1 MADYSLGR
9 AHGEIDVDASSLG
22 RASASLKFMAD
33 RMLLLGGAAI
43 AGFGYAVK
51 AAADFETQM
60 SRFKAVS
67 DTSEKDLERVRQKAL
82 QLGRDSAFGAKQ
94 VAEGFV
100 EIAKSGATA
109 TEVLAGLGD
118 AAVYLAAA
126 GEIDMALATEILINA
141 MRQFNIEAKDAGHI
155 ADLLAGA
162 ANASTSEVD
171 DLANSLKYAG
181 PVAAMAGI
189 SIEDT
194 ATVLAMFANAGIKG
208 SQAGTTLRGVI
219 LGLAA
224 NTPKAEK
231 TLRSLGI
238 VTLDGANAFFDLEG
252 KLKPL
257 PEVFQILNNAL
268 SELNPKQRI
277 NALNAIFQR
286 RALTGASLAARDG
299 ALGFLAMRGEV
310 EKTTAQ
316 EVMKE
321 KLDNLNGSLKILK
334 SSLETFAIIV
344 GENFQEPMKRTADAL
359 REVTN
364 WLSKLDPRI
373 LEAGGYALFAFG
385 AFLLFGGILFKVTQY
400 TIQAYRAFRGLAE
413 AIGLVRL
420 MVLQLYAALGP
431 VAIIILAIV
440 AALIIIGVTAWYV
453 YKNWDKIW
461 SWIKEHPA
469 YAAIIGI
476 LALFIAPL
484 LLIGFILGAVAKNW
498 REIWDKIKQW
508 SKAAADFLERTW
520 DGLVRWFRES
530 FIPFFTVTL
539 VNFFKTLPGKM
550 AGWAMAAVDAFLGIF
565 NNFPYKVGFVLGFL
579 VGVFI
584 RALTEL
590 TSLGLRLMGELVELL
605 GEALRELIP
614 WAINLWTDMSIK
626 FAEGIWYIAEHMPE
640 WLLRVMEKFLQF
652 YDWMVQKGID
662 LGIQMLEK
670 AAEWAIKF
678 GPRIFEFIADLPAK
692 FFQLSLDILMG
703 FLNGLDLGIG
713 GVVEWF
719 TSLPRK
725 IMEPLANLGIKFFEL
740 GIEIMKG
747 LIEGIKSMADKAKGV
762 MGDIANGM
770 TGGLTDKLGITSP
783 SKVFHQ
789 LGVQTMMGLE
799 RGMKAHQRK
808 VLAQID
814 SLGNKM
820 PDRLPPIAWA
830 GNTRMGSDGGN
841 VNIDTVRIQIVG
853 VSDPAQAQAAGA
865 AAAEGFS
872 DALARR
878 QVQTEARMI

>member
-268 SELNPKQRI
+268 SELNPAADQRP
-277 NALNAIFQR
+277 QR
-286 RALTGASLAARDG
+286 HLPAPSTHGCLSGCSRWSSWL
-299 ALGFLAMRGEV
+299 LGH
-310 EKTTAQ
+310 
-316 EVMKE
+316 
-321 KLDNLNGSLKILK
+321 
-334 SSLETFAIIV
+334 
-344 GENFQEPMKRTADAL
+344 
-359 REVTN
+359 
-364 WLSKLDPRI
+364 
-373 LEAGGYALFAFG
+373 AGGGREDHCPGGHEGEARQPQRVVEDSQV
-385 AFLLFGGILFKVTQY
+385 LFG
-400 TIQAYRAFRGLAE
+400 
-413 AIGLVRL
+413 
-420 MVLQLYAALGP
+420 
-431 VAIIILAIV
+431 
-440 AALIIIGVTAWYV
+440 
-453 YKNWDKIW
+453 D
-461 SWIKEHPA
+461 
-469 YAAIIGI
+469 
-476 LALFIAPL
+476 
-484 LLIGFILGAVAKNW
+484 
-498 REIWDKIKQW
+498 
-508 SKAAADFLERTW
+508 
-520 DGLVRWFRES
+520 
-530 FIPFFTVTL
+530 
-539 VNFFKTLPGKM
+539 
-550 AGWAMAAVDAFLGIF
+550 
-565 NNFPYKVGFVLGFL
+565 
-579 VGVFI
+579 
-584 RALTEL
+584 
-590 TSLGLRLMGELVELL
+590 LRHHC
-605 GEALRELIP
+605 R
-614 WAINLWTDMSIK
+614 
-626 FAEGIWYIAEHMPE
+626 
-640 WLLRVMEKFLQF
+640 
-652 YDWMVQKGID
+652 
-662 LGIQMLEK
+662 
-670 AAEWAIKF
+670 
-678 GPRIFEFIADLPAK
+678 
-692 FFQLSLDILMG
+692 
-703 FLNGLDLGIG
+703 
-713 GVVEWF
+713 
-719 TSLPRK
+719 
-725 IMEPLANLGIKFFEL
+725 
-740 GIEIMKG
+740 
-747 LIEGIKSMADKAKGV
+747 
-762 MGDIANGM
+762 
-770 TGGLTDKLGITSP
+770 
-783 SKVFHQ
+783 
-789 LGVQTMMGLE
+789 
-799 RGMKAHQRK
+799 
-808 VLAQID
+808 
-814 SLGNKM
+814 
-820 PDRLPPIAWA
+820 
-830 GNTRMGSDGGN
+830 
-841 VNIDTVRIQIVG
+841 
-853 VSDPAQAQAAGA
+853 
-865 AAAEGFS
+865 
-872 DALARR
+872 
-878 QVQTEARMI
+878 